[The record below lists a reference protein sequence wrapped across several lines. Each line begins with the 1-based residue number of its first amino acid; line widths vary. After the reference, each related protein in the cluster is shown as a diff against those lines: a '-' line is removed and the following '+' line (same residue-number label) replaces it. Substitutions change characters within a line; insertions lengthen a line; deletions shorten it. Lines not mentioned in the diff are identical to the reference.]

1 MVGKT
6 EHHPS
11 GLLGNSRKNEH
22 YPSELMSCNE
32 MEFFCNEMGS
42 LRQDG
47 ICFNGEE
54 ARKLS
59 AFRNVFKTVGDMA
72 LCNKVPKYA
81 A

>member
-1 MVGKT
+1 MAGKT

-11 GLLGNSRKNEH
+11 GLLRNSRKNEH

-47 ICFNGEE
+47 ICFNGE
-54 ARKLS
+54 
-59 AFRNVFKTVGDMA
+59 
-72 LCNKVPKYA
+72 
-81 A
+81 